1 MKFLCALVFCVVAA
15 GCSAGCS
22 APPAADD
29 PAGVAPPATISTYA
43 STEAPAPPAE
53 VARANRDV
61 ARAAVPA
68 RVPGF
73 TPAGAGEAV
82 LRLCPSLSR
91 VVPADLV
98 HAFGV
103 WSGTGRD
110 AGRSLAVTAV
120 LDPEN
125 APADQL
131 LATLL
136 PSDCPAQV
144 DGVHY
149 VFDRQPI
156 ERSDGWTGVLNT
168 ILATDQA
175 TGERSYEAAY
185 LLSKGDALLNVVA
198 GRAGRAT
205 FDPSVDQTAADTVER
220 AIAAFAV

>member
-1 MKFLCALVFCVVAA
+1 MKFLCALVFCAVLA
-15 GCSAGCS
+15 GCSAT
-22 APPAADD
+22 PAADD

-43 STEAPAPPAE
+43 STEPASPPAE
-53 VARANRDV
+53 VARQNRDV
-61 ARAAVPA
+61 AAAAVPA

-73 TPAGAGEAV
+73 TPATAGEAV

-91 VVPADLV
+91 PVPADLV

-103 WSGTGRD
+103 WSGSGRD
-110 AGRSLAVTAV
+110 AGRTLAVTAV

-136 PSDCPAQV
+136 PSDCPAEA

-168 ILATDQA
+168 ILATDQR
-175 TGERSYEAAY
+175 TGEHTYEAAY

-198 GRAGRAT
+198 GRADRSS
-205 FDPSVDQTAADTVER
+205 FDPSVDETAADTVER